1 MQPFKQHLLQ
11 NGLSEGWQ
19 KEKMVKY
26 IWNAKDVE
34 DVRTSKTKVKQILKK
49 YAIHKFKMKG
59 KSAQHWT
66 I

>member
-1 MQPFKQHLLQ
+1 MQPFKQDLLQ
-11 NGLSEGWQ
+11 NSLSEGWQ

-34 DVRTSKTKVKQILKK
+34 DVRTSKTKIKQNFKK
-49 YAIHKFKMKG
+49 IYN
-59 KSAQHWT
+59 AQ